1 MRFRNVSCSFFKG
14 KRSGRSL
21 EVVKGDCTNVD
32 GNVGKGGRFVK
43 WEGGGRKDANVCWTF
58 ILVAGRNNMVGF
70 EVNIIGGGG
79 EFRDRGETA
88 ENRVKHV
95 TELVVKFE
103 FAVVGAFEKV
113 VTVDVKWFATG
124 ACRW

>member
-43 WEGGGRKDANVCWTF
+43 WEGGEGRMPTS
-58 ILVAGRNNMVGF
+58 AGRSS
-70 EVNIIGGGG
+70 
-79 EFRDRGETA
+79 
-88 ENRVKHV
+88 
-95 TELVVKFE
+95 
-103 FAVVGAFEKV
+103 
-113 VTVDVKWFATG
+113 W
-124 ACRW
+124 